1 MKTPDPHV
9 LSKATIND
17 PIIVGNAS
25 EVGSAGYASQ
35 ASHASTAGSASET
48 VETRVKFTIRLP
60 KTLMGR
66 IRAAYLADLATG
78 GAPTLSEWAA
88 EHLEQAV
95 NESEQ
100 RVNGGAQFRPVGTGR
115 VPRLPLSG
123 RD

>member
-17 PIIVGNAS
+17 PIIAGNAS
-25 EVGSAGYASQ
+25 EAGSAVSASN
-35 ASHASTAGSASET
+35 ASHASTAGRASES
-48 VETRVKFTIRLP
+48 VDVPVKFTIRLP

-66 IRAAYLADLATG
+66 IRAAYLADLTEG

-88 EHLEQAV
+88 EHLAQAV

-123 RD
+123 RN